1 MILPKSETKAR
12 SEISGNP
19 MYCGRK
25 IVLLLFCKKTTTFNT
40 QNGTKMVS
48 NEHDKKLFLV
58 DAYALIFRAY
68 FAFAKNPRI
77 NSKGQNTSAA
87 FGFTNSLID
96 ILQKEKP
103 THIAVVFDP
112 PGGSTIRRE
121 EFEEYKAHRD
131 ETPEGITTMIEPIK
145 QIVRAFNIPILEVPG
160 YEADDTI
167 GTLSKIAEKHGYTTY
182 MITPDKD
189 FGQLVTEHILMYRP
203 GRGGKPA
210 EIWGPK
216 EVCEKFDIDRV
227 EQVID
232 ILGLQGDAAD
242 NIPGIPGIGPK
253 TASKLL
259 KEFGSV
265 EGIIEN
271 SDKLKGKQKENVE
284 TYAQQGLMSKS
295 LATIITDVPVDF
307 DEEDL
312 IMCPSD
318 TEKIKE
324 IFTELEFRNL
334 SRRILGE
341 EIVVSKAPVSED
353 GQMDLFGTQSL
364 VEEQTPDA
372 TSEYKTIATEKP
384 SYHLITKPDER
395 KELLDLLM
403 QQKSVCFDTETD
415 SIEPLHANIVGMS
428 FSYKEREAF
437 YVATPNN
444 FEEAKA
450 IVQEF
455 KPFFESES
463 IEKIA
468 HNIKFDIKVIN
479 RYDVEVKAP
488 MFDTMIA
495 HYLINPDSKQNMD
508 YLAELYLNY
517 QPVSIEALIGKKGK
531 NQKSMADLQPEEI
544 SDYACEDADIT
555 LRLKNLFE
563 PEIQKDHLKEL
574 FYDLEMPLVSV
585 LKSMEQEGINID
597 AEGLERYS
605 EELETALVELEENI
619 RKEAGVDF
627 NVDSPKQL
635 GDVLFEHMK
644 ISSKAKKTKTG
655 QYATSEDVLQKLKN
669 THPIIQMILDY
680 RQLRKLKNTYV
691 DPLPTMRDPVD
702 GRIHT
707 NYMQTVA
714 ATGRL
719 SSNHP
724 NLQNIPIR
732 SEKGR
737 EIRKSFISRGSD
749 YKLMAADYSQ
759 IELRIIAALSGD
771 ENMISAF
778 KNGQDIHAATA
789 AKVFNVPI
797 DEVTRD
803 QRSSAK
809 AVNFG
814 IIYGQSAFG
823 LSQNLGISRTEA
835 KQIIDSYFEQ
845 YPTIKDYMDSAVAG
859 AREKGYVE
867 TIMKR
872 RRYLKDINSAN
883 AVVRGFAERNAIN
896 APIQGSAADIIKK
909 AMIAVD
915 KAMNEAGLK
924 SKMLLQV
931 HDELVF
937 DVHKDEVEQLQELV
951 KKEME
956 SAVEI
961 AVPMEVEMEVAD
973 NWLDA
978 H

>member
-1 MILPKSETKAR
+1 
-12 SEISGNP
+12 
-19 MYCGRK
+19 
-25 IVLLLFCKKTTTFNT
+25 
-40 QNGTKMVS
+40 MVS
-48 NEHDKKLFLV
+48 QEHDKKLFLV

-77 NSKGQNTSAA
+77 NSKGLNTSAA

-96 ILQKEKP
+96 ILNNEKP
-103 THIAVVFDP
+103 THLAVVFDP
-112 PGGSTIRRE
+112 PGGSTIRKE
-121 EFEEYKAHRD
+121 EFADYKAHRD
-131 ETPEGITTMIEPIK
+131 ETPEGILTNIEPIK
-145 QIVRAFNIPILEVPG
+145 NIVRAFNIPILEVPG

-167 GTLSKIAEKHGYTTY
+167 GTLSHMAEAKGFTTY
-182 MITPDKD
+182 MMTPDKD
-189 FGQLVTEHILMYRP
+189 FGQLVTENVLMFRP

-210 EIWGPK
+210 EVWGPK
-216 EVCEKFDIDRV
+216 EVREKFDIERV

-259 KEFGSV
+259 KDFGSV

-271 SDKLKGKQKENVE
+271 VDKLKGKQKENVE
-284 TYAQQGLMSKS
+284 TFAEQGMMSKS
-295 LATIITDVPVDF
+295 LATIITDVPVEF
-307 DEEDL
+307 DEDDL
-312 IMCPSD
+312 KMCPPD
-318 TEKIKE
+318 ADKIKE

-334 SRRILGE
+334 ARRVIGE
-341 EIVVSKAPVSED
+341 EIVVAQAPVSTD

-364 VEEQTPDA
+364 VEEQAPEE
-372 TSEYKTIATEKP
+372 TSDVKTLATEKP
-384 SYHLITKPDER
+384 SYHLITKPEER

-415 SIEPLHANIVGMS
+415 SVEPLHANIVGMS
-428 FSYKEREAF
+428 FSYKKREAF
-437 YVATPNN
+437 YVATPLDYDG
-444 FEEAKA
+444 AKS

-463 IEKIA
+463 IEKVA

-479 RYDVEVKAP
+479 RYDVEVKGP

-495 HYLINPDSKQNMD
+495 HYLINPDAKQSMD
-508 YLAELYLNY
+508 YLSELYLNY
-517 QPVSIEALIGKKGK
+517 RPVSIETLIGKKGK
-531 NQKSMADLQPEEI
+531 NQKSMADLPPEDI

-555 LRLKNLFE
+555 WQLKELFE
-563 PEIQKDHLKEL
+563 PEIQKEHLKDL
-574 FYDLEMPLVSV
+574 FYNMEMPLVSV
-585 LKSMEQEGINID
+585 LKSMEQEGITID

-605 EELETALVELEENI
+605 KELETDLIVLEENI
-619 RKEAGVDF
+619 KKEAGVDF
-627 NVDSPKQL
+627 NVDSPRQL

-644 ISSKAKKTKTG
+644 ITSKAKKTKTG
-655 QYATSEDVLQKLKN
+655 QYATGEDVLQKLKHA
-669 THPIIQMILDY
+669 HPIIQMILDY

-719 SSNHP
+719 SSNNP

-737 EIRKSFISRGSD
+737 EIRKSFISRGED
-749 YKLMAADYSQ
+749 FKLMAADYSQ
-759 IELRIIAALSGD
+759 IELRIIAALSED
-771 ENMISAF
+771 KNMIEAF
-778 KNGQDIHAATA
+778 RSGQDIHAATA
-789 AKVFNVPI
+789 AKVFHTNI
-797 DEVTRD
+797 EDVTRD

-823 LSQNLGISRTEA
+823 LSQNLGISRKEA
-835 KQIIDSYFEQ
+835 KEIIDAYFEQ
-845 YPTIKDYMDSAVAG
+845 YSTIKGYMDQAVAG

-896 APIQGSAADIIKK
+896 APIQGSAADIIKM
-909 AMIAVD
+909 AMIGVD
-915 KAMNEAGLK
+915 KAMRKAQLK

-937 DVHKDEVEQLQELV
+937 DVYKDEIETLQELV
-951 KKEME
+951 KREME
-956 SAVEI
+956 SAVQI
-961 AVPMEVEMEVAD
+961 AVPMVVEMEVAD